1 MQGESLI
8 GSPFLI
14 TNTKSE
20 FLHMLNRRHIR
31 IKAMQ
36 SMYAFKGTESDDLIK
51 EQKFLLH
58 SLDSMYDLYLSLLA
72 LLTELHK
79 KSKNH
84 NDRLQGKLLGTEA
97 DKNPDLKFQENQLL
111 HIISSNTMLQ
121 DAIANKKLNFWDLDF
136 EYVDILFKAI
146 LKSDIY
152 QNYTEDAEPSFKK
165 DKSFVIDVFTEII
178 APNEKLYDFFEDK
191 KITWVDDLPVVNTAM
206 LKVLRKLK
214 LTSPETAL
222 LPSLYKDD
230 DDKEFAIELFKKTFL
245 NSSKFAEEINKKT
258 TNWDSERLASL
269 DGVLLKMALCEFQKF
284 PSIPHKVT
292 INEYLEIA
300 KEYSTP
306 KSSLFIN
313 GILDKIVKEYQ
324 SENIHPK
331 AGRGLM

>member
-1 MQGESLI
+1 
-8 GSPFLI
+8 
-14 TNTKSE
+14 
-20 FLHMLNRRHIR
+20 MLNRRHIR

-79 KSKNH
+79 KSKDH
-84 NDRLQGKLLGTEA
+84 NDKLQNKIVKSDA
-97 DKNPDLKFQENQLL
+97 DKNPNLKFQDNQLL
-111 HIISSNTMLQ
+111 NSISSNTMLQ
-121 DAIANKKLNFWDLDF
+121 EAISSGKLNFWHLDF

-152 QNYTEDAEPSFKK
+152 EKYTNEPETSFKK
-165 DKSFVIDVFTEII
+165 DKQFVIEVFTEII
-178 APNEKLYDFFEDK
+178 APNDKLYDYFEDK
-191 KITWVDDLPVVNTAM
+191 KLTWVDDLPVVNTAI
-206 LKVLRKLK
+206 LKVLRKVK

-222 LPSLYKDD
+222 LPDLYKDEE
-230 DDKEFAIELFKKTFL
+230 DKEFAIELFKKTFL
-245 NSSKFAEEINKKT
+245 NNSKFAEEISKKT
-258 TNWDSERLASL
+258 TNWDSERLASI

-313 GILDKIVKEYQ
+313 GILDKVVKEYQ
-324 SENIHPK
+324 SENIYPK
-331 AGRGLM
+331 TGRGLM

>member
-1 MQGESLI
+1 
-8 GSPFLI
+8 
-14 TNTKSE
+14 
-20 FLHMLNRRHIR
+20 MLNRRHIR
-31 IKAMQ
+31 IKVMQ

-79 KSKNH
+79 KSKDYNH
-84 NDRLQGKLLGTEA
+84 KIQNKLIKSEA
-97 DKNPDLKFQENQLL
+97 DKNLNLKFQENQLL
-111 HIISSNTMLQ
+111 HLISSNTMLQ
-121 DAIANKKLNFWDLDF
+121 EAIANRKLNFWDLDF

-146 LKSDIY
+146 LKSDIHK
-152 QNYTEDAEPSFKK
+152 NYIEASETSFKK
-165 DKSFVIDVFTEII
+165 DKSFIIDVFTEII

-191 KITWVDDLPVVNTAM
+191 KLTWVDDLPVVNTAM

-222 LPSLYKDD
+222 LPNLYKDEE
-230 DDKEFAIELFKKTFL
+230 DKAFAIELFKKTFL
-245 NSSKFAEEINKKT
+245 NSSRFAEEISKKT
-258 TNWDSERLASL
+258 TNWDAERLASL

-306 KSSLFIN
+306 KSSIFIN

-324 SENIHPK
+324 SENIHLK
-331 AGRGLM
+331 TGRGLM

>member
-1 MQGESLI
+1 
-8 GSPFLI
+8 
-14 TNTKSE
+14 
-20 FLHMLNRRHIR
+20 MLNRRHIR
-31 IKAMQ
+31 IKVMQ

-79 KSKNH
+79 KSKDYNH
-84 NDRLQGKLLGTEA
+84 KIQNKLIKSEA
-97 DKNPDLKFQENQLL
+97 DKNLNLKFQENQLL
-111 HIISSNTMLQ
+111 HLISSNTLLQ
-121 DAIANKKLNFWDLDF
+121 EAIANRKLNFWDLDF

-146 LKSDIY
+146 LKSDIHKSY
-152 QNYTEDAEPSFKK
+152 VEESETSFKK
-165 DKSFVIDVFTEII
+165 DKSFIIDVFTEII

-191 KITWVDDLPVVNTAM
+191 KLTWVDDLPVVNTAM

-222 LPSLYKDD
+222 LPNLYKDEE
-230 DDKEFAIELFKKTFL
+230 DKAFAIELFKKTFL
-245 NSSKFAEEINKKT
+245 NSSRFAEEISKKT
-258 TNWDSERLASL
+258 TNWDAERLASL

-324 SENIHPK
+324 SENIHLK
-331 AGRGLM
+331 TGRGLM